1 MKRKLAKHGSK
12 KSEKK
17 HTEKA
22 HSASNSGEVHAVD
35 SGNKLDYGGLPDR
48 DLKKNLGCG

>member
-1 MKRKLAKHGSK
+1 MERKK

-17 HTEKA
+17 KGADPKSAQQKQEKGSHTNAKE
-22 HSASNSGEVHAVD
+22 SN
-35 SGNKLDYGGLPDR
+35 DYGGLPDR